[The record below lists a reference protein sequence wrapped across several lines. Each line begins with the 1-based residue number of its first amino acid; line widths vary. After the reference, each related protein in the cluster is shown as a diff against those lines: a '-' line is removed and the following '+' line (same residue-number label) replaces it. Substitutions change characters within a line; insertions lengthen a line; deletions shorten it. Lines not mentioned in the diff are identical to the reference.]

1 MTGSGRFLGLDVGG
15 TQVKAGL
22 LHGEGERTH
31 GVPQATHL
39 GDGPDGFLDH
49 LAQQA
54 KDLGPFELVGMGVPG
69 VFRSNTSILHRSSNL
84 PELVGVDLGAGL
96 AARLDLEPSQ
106 VLVGNDANLAAYGEQ
121 GFGAGRGQQDL
132 LLVTLGTGVGGG
144 VVLEGNV
151 VTGPGSK
158 GGEIG
163 HILVQ
168 PRELGGQLCG
178 CGSYGCLET
187 LVSARAARRRAED
200 AGLRGSLPEICE
212 RARAAAG
219 PERDLL
225 HAIGRDL
232 GSGLA
237 YAVTLLDLSLFLV
250 GGGFGKALDLLE
262 PGALETLAER
272 NYGNDE
278 PRLIPAALGEDA
290 GWIGAAR
297 LAQESAPGRV

>member
-1 MTGSGRFLGLDVGG
+1 VTASGRFLGLDVGG

-22 LHGEGERTH
+22 IDSDGERTR
-31 GVPQATHL
+31 GVPQSTHL
-39 GDGPDGFLDH
+39 GQGAEGFLDH

-54 KDLGPFELVGMGVPG
+54 RALGDFERVGLGLPG

-96 AARLDLEPSQ
+96 AKRLDMHPSQ

-121 GFGAGRGQQDL
+121 GFGAGRGEQDL
-132 LLVTLGTGVGGG
+132 LLITLGTGVGGG

-163 HILVQ
+163 HILVK
-168 PRELGGQLCG
+168 PRELGGVLCG

-187 LVSARAARRRAED
+187 LVSANSAKRRAQE
-200 AGLRGSLPEICE
+200 AGLSGSLPEICE

-219 PERDLL
+219 PERDLM

-250 GGGFGKALDLLE
+250 GGGFGGALDLLE

-272 NYGNDE
+272 NYGNDA

-297 LAQESAPGRV
+297 LAQGSTAARE

>member
-22 LHGEGERTH
+22 IDSEGERTR

-39 GDGPDGFLDH
+39 SDGADGFLDH
-49 LAQQA
+49 LARQA
-54 KDLGPFELVGMGVPG
+54 QDLGPFELVGMGVPG
-69 VFRSNTSILHRSSNL
+69 VFRSDTTILQRSSNL

-96 AARLDLEPSQ
+96 AERLNLDPSQ

-144 VVLEGNV
+144 VVLEGHV

-168 PRELGGQLCG
+168 PRELGGTLCG

-187 LVSARAARRRAED
+187 LVSANSAKRRVKE
-200 AGLRGSLPEICE
+200 AGLLGSLPEVCD
-212 RARAAAG
+212 RARQAPG

-250 GGGFGKALDLLE
+250 GGGFGKALDLLA
-262 PGALETLAER
+262 PGALESLAER
-272 NYGNDE
+272 NYGNDA
-278 PRLIPAALGEDA
+278 PHLIPAALGEDA

-297 LAQESAPGRV
+297 LARESRAVGE